1 METGY
6 RREADGYRR
15 EADGYRREADGYRRV
30 TGGYR
35 RKQRRD
41 SKETGISMEEA
52 ACSEQKIF
60 KKEQGN
66 NSEQLT
72 KENTGNTDIAAIA
85 EWVSE

>member
-1 METGY
+1 
-6 RREADGYRR
+6 
-15 EADGYRREADGYRRV
+15 
-30 TGGYR
+30 
-35 RKQRRD
+35 
-41 SKETGISMEEA
+41 MEEA
-52 ACSEQKIF
+52 ACSEKKIF